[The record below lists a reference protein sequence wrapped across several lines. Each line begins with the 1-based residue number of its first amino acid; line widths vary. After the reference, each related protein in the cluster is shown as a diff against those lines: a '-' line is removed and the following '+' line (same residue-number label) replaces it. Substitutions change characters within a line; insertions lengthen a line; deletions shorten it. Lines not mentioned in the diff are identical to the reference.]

1 MVQTSSDMQ
10 AILVDLL
17 SCLRQPNVLNSA
29 VASLKCIETNANLLL
44 SFILLRQTMSVCQTV
59 LTCCTISSTLMVH
72 LHLTILHN
80 IQTQT
85 TTVSLLQ
92 LVTGKCHAVMTDITL
107 SVSLIITY
115 LQV

>member
-1 MVQTSSDMQ
+1 
-10 AILVDLL
+10 
-17 SCLRQPNVLNSA
+17 
-29 VASLKCIETNANLLL
+29 
-44 SFILLRQTMSVCQTV
+44 
-59 LTCCTISSTLMVH
+59 MVH

-92 LVTGKCHAVMTDITL
+92 LVTGKCHAVMNDITL

-115 LQV
+115 RQVWQLDKHASYYDNQFGFLH